1 MRMVSRLAP
10 PLFRDAYHGLRSR
23 WRRLRFRLTGRV
35 PWSPGYAEHKRGFLE
50 SALDNKPLLN
60 HFREGR
66 PLPKGLGIG
75 IDERCV
81 ELPWLFAHL
90 PNDPMTAL
98 DAGSALNHPFLLQ
111 REPLRSKTL
120 HILTLAPEGEA
131 YWRDGISYTF
141 GDLRSLPYRDA
152 LFDIVACISTLEHVG
167 CDASFFTGDSR
178 HAESQPDTSMAAV
191 HELVRVLCPGGRLLL
206 SVPFGKRMF
215 VGHSRQFDHDLLTDV
230 RSCFE
235 QVGHC
240 SVWFYRY
247 SKEGWQISDEAACSS
262 AIYELAP
269 RGSLDHAAA
278 ARAVACVRLDKSR

>member
-10 PLFRDAYHGLRSR
+10 PLLRDAYHGVRSR
-23 WRRLRFRLTGRV
+23 WRSLRFRMTGRV
-35 PWSPGYAEHKRGFLE
+35 PWTPGYAEHKRGLLE
-50 SALDNKPLLN
+50 TILDNKLLLN

-66 PLPKGLGIG
+66 PLPKGHGVG

-90 PNDPMTAL
+90 PNEPMTAL
-98 DAGSALNHPFLLQ
+98 DAGSALNYPFLLQ

-141 GDLRSLPYRDA
+141 ADLRSLPYRDA

-167 CDASFFTGDSR
+167 CDGSLFTGDSR
-178 HAESQPDTSMAAV
+178 HAESRPDTSIAAV

-215 VGHSRQFDHDLLTDV
+215 VGPLSPV
-230 RSCFE
+230 
-235 QVGHC
+235 
-240 SVWFYRY
+240 
-247 SKEGWQISDEAACSS
+247 
-262 AIYELAP
+262 
-269 RGSLDHAAA
+269 
-278 ARAVACVRLDKSR
+278 